1 MTKEAVIK
9 QVIELLESN
18 DTEKENEAFELAYKF
33 DIALTEI
40 WDDEDEEIIGMMVED
55 TTLKDFGYIKHDTV
69 IGTTGKGLHLE
80 AIELIAEGLKGKKLQ
95 ARVHIQDIGW
105 TRWTSGMIG
114 TIGMN
119 KKIEAIEIRL
129 V

>member
-55 TTLKDFGYIKHDTV
+55 TTLYF
-69 IGTTGKGLHLE
+69 
-80 AIELIAEGLKGKKLQ
+80 
-95 ARVHIQDIGW
+95 
-105 TRWTSGMIG
+105 
-114 TIGMN
+114 
-119 KKIEAIEIRL
+119 
-129 V
+129 

>member
-1 MTKEAVIK
+1 MKMTKEAVIK

-55 TTLKDFGYIKHDTV
+55 TTLYF
-69 IGTTGKGLHLE
+69 
-80 AIELIAEGLKGKKLQ
+80 
-95 ARVHIQDIGW
+95 
-105 TRWTSGMIG
+105 
-114 TIGMN
+114 
-119 KKIEAIEIRL
+119 
-129 V
+129 

>member
-1 MTKEAVIK
+1 MSLQAQNNTNESEETKMTKEAVIK

-55 TTLKDFGYIKHDTV
+55 TTLYF
-69 IGTTGKGLHLE
+69 
-80 AIELIAEGLKGKKLQ
+80 
-95 ARVHIQDIGW
+95 
-105 TRWTSGMIG
+105 
-114 TIGMN
+114 
-119 KKIEAIEIRL
+119 
-129 V
+129 

>member
-1 MTKEAVIK
+1 MLDKRERKQYNVLNKQNNTNESEEMKMTKEAVIK

-55 TTLKDFGYIKHDTV
+55 TTLYF
-69 IGTTGKGLHLE
+69 
-80 AIELIAEGLKGKKLQ
+80 
-95 ARVHIQDIGW
+95 
-105 TRWTSGMIG
+105 
-114 TIGMN
+114 
-119 KKIEAIEIRL
+119 
-129 V
+129 

>member
-40 WDDEDEEIIGMMVED
+40 WDDEEEIIGMMVED
-55 TTLKDFGYIKHDTV
+55 TTLYF
-69 IGTTGKGLHLE
+69 
-80 AIELIAEGLKGKKLQ
+80 
-95 ARVHIQDIGW
+95 
-105 TRWTSGMIG
+105 
-114 TIGMN
+114 
-119 KKIEAIEIRL
+119 
-129 V
+129 

>member
-40 WDDEDEEIIGMMVED
+40 WDDEDEEIIGIMVED
-55 TTLKDFGYIKHDTV
+55 TTLYF
-69 IGTTGKGLHLE
+69 
-80 AIELIAEGLKGKKLQ
+80 
-95 ARVHIQDIGW
+95 
-105 TRWTSGMIG
+105 
-114 TIGMN
+114 
-119 KKIEAIEIRL
+119 
-129 V
+129 

>member
-1 MTKEAVIK
+1 MSLQAQNNTNESEEMKMTKEAVIK

-55 TTLKDFGYIKHDTV
+55 TTLYF
-69 IGTTGKGLHLE
+69 
-80 AIELIAEGLKGKKLQ
+80 
-95 ARVHIQDIGW
+95 
-105 TRWTSGMIG
+105 
-114 TIGMN
+114 
-119 KKIEAIEIRL
+119 
-129 V
+129 

>member
-1 MTKEAVIK
+1 MLDKRERKQYNVLNKQNNTNESEETKMTKEAVIK

-55 TTLKDFGYIKHDTV
+55 TTLYF
-69 IGTTGKGLHLE
+69 
-80 AIELIAEGLKGKKLQ
+80 
-95 ARVHIQDIGW
+95 
-105 TRWTSGMIG
+105 
-114 TIGMN
+114 
-119 KKIEAIEIRL
+119 
-129 V
+129 

>member
-18 DTEKENEAFELAYKF
+18 DTEKEKEAFELAYKF

-55 TTLKDFGYIKHDTV
+55 TTLYF
-69 IGTTGKGLHLE
+69 
-80 AIELIAEGLKGKKLQ
+80 
-95 ARVHIQDIGW
+95 
-105 TRWTSGMIG
+105 
-114 TIGMN
+114 
-119 KKIEAIEIRL
+119 
-129 V
+129 